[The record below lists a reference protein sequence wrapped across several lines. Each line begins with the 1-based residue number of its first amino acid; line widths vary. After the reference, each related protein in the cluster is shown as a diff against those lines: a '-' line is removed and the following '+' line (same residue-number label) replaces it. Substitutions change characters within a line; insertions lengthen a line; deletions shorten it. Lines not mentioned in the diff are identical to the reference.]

1 LEDIKLAALKSS
13 LVRLRTPAGYNV
25 NRARRILNSRFPT
38 ANVDA
43 NHHFRVQQAT
53 FKITARS
60 AANWTSSL
68 PTCGQHLRIGL
79 IDSAVDLNHPALKGQ
94 RIHYRTFHSDNLAP
108 SPDGH
113 GTAIAGV
120 LVGNP
125 SWGGLLPGAN
135 LFAANVYGVR
145 RNGDTVGS
153 AAAIAKAIDWMILNK
168 VHVINFSI
176 AGTNNKIV
184 HDAIMKAERKG
195 MVIVAAAGN
204 WGRGGE
210 RAYPA
215 AFAEVLAVSALTSD
229 RKQLARFSNT
239 GDYID
244 FTAPGSVIWAPTF
257 GGGGRYLSG
266 TSFAAPFVSAIA
278 AFHAATKTGQTA
290 ENLRRILGRQALD
303 MGAKGKDTSYGYGF
317 LKTQPQCS

>member
-1 LEDIKLAALKSS
+1 MFRLFVLLGLTLMVAVGAWLYVAKPFPKKVATSKNDDVVGVIAEQKISKKRIIPKKKAVSNFAENPAAFFESSEVIVSSAEKEVASAAEVYGFRVLEDIKLAALKSS

-113 GTAIAGV
+113 GTAIAG
-120 LVGNP
+120 
-125 SWGGLLPGAN
+125 
-135 LFAANVYGVR
+135 
-145 RNGDTVGS
+145 
-153 AAAIAKAIDWMILNK
+153 
-168 VHVINFSI
+168 
-176 AGTNNKIV
+176 
-184 HDAIMKAERKG
+184 
-195 MVIVAAAGN
+195 
-204 WGRGGE
+204 
-210 RAYPA
+210 
-215 AFAEVLAVSALTSD
+215 
-229 RKQLARFSNT
+229 
-239 GDYID
+239 
-244 FTAPGSVIWAPTF
+244 
-257 GGGGRYLSG
+257 
-266 TSFAAPFVSAIA
+266 
-278 AFHAATKTGQTA
+278 
-290 ENLRRILGRQALD
+290 
-303 MGAKGKDTSYGYGF
+303 
-317 LKTQPQCS
+317 